1 MKTRIMDAKNH
12 FNIANIITFANITC
26 GLTALYLVTE
36 ERFITA
42 SIIAWCAGIFDIADG
57 KVARKY
63 NLSSPFGIQLDSFAD
78 FLSFVI
84 MPAFFLFFG
93 LSLET
98 SLEKLLIGIILVWY
112 VISGLRRLIEFNLD
126 AATKTEKDRYFDGV
140 PTPLGAILLW
150 ILWLSFMGGFIT
162 NIWLIALIILLVA
175 LSLNS
180 HIKIPHP

>member
-1 MKTRIMDAKNH
+1 MKIRIMDAENH

-26 GLTALYLVTE
+26 GLIALYLVTQE
-36 ERFITA
+36 KFITA
-42 SIIAWCAGIFDIADG
+42 SIIAWCAGMLDIADG
-57 KVARKY
+57 KVARRY

-98 SLEKLLIGIILVWY
+98 SSHKLLIGITLIWY
-112 VISGLRRLIEFNLD
+112 VICGLRRLVNFNLN
-126 AATKTEKDRYFDGV
+126 AISKTELDRYFDGV

-162 NIWLIALIILLVA
+162 NIWLIALIILSVA

-180 HIKIPHP
+180 HIKVRHP

>member
-1 MKTRIMDAKNH
+1 MKITDAANH

-26 GLTALYLVTE
+26 GLVALYLVTQSA
-36 ERFITA
+36 FFTA
-42 SIIAWCAGIFDIADG
+42 SIVAWCAGMLDIADG
-57 KVARKY
+57 KVARRF
-63 NLSSPFGIQLDSFAD
+63 NLSSEFGIQLDSFAD

-98 SLEKLLIGIILVWY
+98 QGEKLLIGIILIWY
-112 VISGLRRLIEFNLD
+112 VISGLRRLVNFNLK
-126 AATKTEKDRYFDGV
+126 AVSKTELDRYFDGV

-150 ILWLSFMGGFIT
+150 VLWLSFMGGLIT

-180 HIKIPHP
+180 HIKIRHP